1 MRATVSKWGNSLALR
16 LPRQIADE
24 LRLAEGASVTLE
36 VSEGAL
42 RVTPKRK
49 RFRLSELLAG
59 EPERESQDGHE
70 FDWGPPTGNEEW

>member
-1 MRATVSKWGNSLALR
+1 MQATVSKWGNSLALR

-36 VSEGAL
+36 VSEGTL

-59 EPERESQDGHE
+59 EPKLEGQGGRE
-70 FDWGPPTGNEEW
+70 FDWGPPRGNEEW